1 MLEIDGIEYGAIVT
15 ALTRSFEVADGENAG
30 RTLDGNMHRDLI
42 GTYYNYSVTVMTD
55 RMTQAKYNQLYE
67 VISSPTE
74 SHDIVVAYG
83 NETLTFKA
91 YITQGTDDLLR
102 QYSETNRYWGN
113 LSFNFI
119 AMKPQR
125 RPI

>member
-15 ALTRSFEVADGENAG
+15 ALKRSFEVTDGNNAG
-30 RTLDGNMHRDLI
+30 RTLDGNMHRDLV
-42 GTYYNYSVTVMTD
+42 GTYYNYSISVMTD
-55 RMTQAKYNQLYE
+55 LMTQAKYNQLYE

-91 YITQGTDDLLR
+91 YIAQGTDDLLR

-113 LSFNFI
+113 LNFNFI
-119 AMKPQR
+119 AMEPQR
-125 RPI
+125 RPA

>member
-15 ALTRSFEVADGENAG
+15 ALKRSFEVTDGKNAG

-42 GTYYNYSVTVMTD
+42 GTYYNYSISVMTD

-74 SHDIVVAYG
+74 SHDIVIAYG

-91 YITQGTDDLLR
+91 YVTQGTDDLLR

-119 AMKPQR
+119 AMEPQR

>member
-15 ALTRSFEVADGENAG
+15 ALTRSFEVVDGENAG

>member
-15 ALTRSFEVADGENAG
+15 ALKRSFEVADGENAG

-42 GTYYNYSVTVMTD
+42 GTYYNYSITVMTD

-125 RPI
+125 RPT

>member
-15 ALTRSFEVADGENAG
+15 ALKRSFEVTDGNNAG
-30 RTLDGNMHRDLI
+30 RTLDGNMHRDLV
-42 GTYYNYSVTVMTD
+42 GTYYNYSISVMTD
-55 RMTQAKYNQLYE
+55 LMTQAKYNQLYE

-91 YITQGTDDLLR
+91 YIAQGTDDLLR

-119 AMKPQR
+119 AMEPQR

>member
-15 ALTRSFEVADGENAG
+15 ALKRSFEVVDGENAG
-30 RTLDGNMHRDLI
+30 RTLDGNTHRDLI

-55 RMTQAKYNQLYE
+55 HMTQAKYNQLYE

-91 YITQGTDDLLR
+91 YIAQGTDDLLR

>member
-1 MLEIDGIEYGAIVT
+1 MLKIDGIEYGTIVT
-15 ALTRSFEVADGENAG
+15 ALKRSFEVADGENAG

-42 GTYYNYSVTVMTD
+42 GTYYNYSIAVMTD
-55 RMTQAKYNQLYE
+55 RMTQVKYNQLYE

-74 SHDIVVAYG
+74 SHDIVIAYG

-119 AMKPQR
+119 AMEPQR
-125 RPI
+125 RPA